1 MLLEGDMDMDD
12 EESIA
17 SKEEEMV
24 NNIGDMEDVE
34 DVRGR
39 EVMVEVDNEDMDV
52 DDEESIV
59 DEKEEVVESEC
70 KENEERERV

>member
-1 MLLEGDMDMDD
+1 
-12 EESIA
+12 
-17 SKEEEMV
+17 
-24 NNIGDMEDVE
+24 
-34 DVRGR
+34 
-39 EVMVEVDNEDMDV
+39 MVEVDNEDMDV